1 MIEDSNV
8 YAYRA
13 FGFHITT
20 DIPFPGARPADES
33 LGLADVRIE
42 WGDLT
47 ALWEEAS
54 APGDAFALLGDKVLF
69 RIKQTAV
76 YMVEA
81 GRRVVVC
88 PDEEAQLERIRL
100 FLDGYCM
107 AILLLQRG
115 ILPLHGSA
123 VAKDGL
129 AYALVGSSG
138 AGKSTLAKAMLD
150 EEGFSFVSD
159 DIIPVVLP
167 DNAKEPAL
175 VWPAL
180 PEQKLWQESLSDLGV
195 SSEGLRTVY
204 EREARPSE
212 ATDGIRTKYALP
224 VASFAAAPLPLAG
237 IFELV
242 KRENGTELVPVV
254 GTDRLRAL
262 ALHTFHRSL
271 IEPMGLLEW
280 HFRTMANLAN
290 RTMMLRLGRPR
301 DQYSVPALIELVL
314 GNLALGREHAS

>member
-1 MIEDSNV
+1 MLEHSNV
-8 YAYRA
+8 YAYQA

-20 DIPFPGARPADES
+20 DIPFPGARPADAR
-33 LGLADVRIE
+33 LGIVDVRVE
-42 WGDLT
+42 WGELT
-47 ALWEEAS
+47 ALWEEVS
-54 APGDAFALLGDKVLF
+54 GPGDAFAVLEDRVLF
-69 RIKQTAV
+69 HIKQTAI

-81 GRRVVVC
+81 GKRVVVC
-88 PDEEAQLERIRL
+88 PEEGAQLERIRL

-107 AILLLQRG
+107 AVLLLQRH

-123 VAKDGL
+123 VAKNGL

-150 EEGFSFVSD
+150 QGFSFVSD

-167 DNAKEPAL
+167 GNENEPAL
-175 VWPAL
+175 IWPAL

-212 ATDGIRTKYALP
+212 ATEGIRTKYAVP
-224 VASFAAAPLPLAG
+224 VENFAGTPLPLAG

-242 KRENGTELVPVV
+242 KREDGTELVPVV

-271 IEPMGLLEW
+271 IEPMGLLGW
-280 HFRTMANLAN
+280 HFRTITGLAD
-290 RTMMLRLGRPR
+290 RTEMLRLGRPR

-314 GNLALGREHAS
+314 GSLASEREQAS